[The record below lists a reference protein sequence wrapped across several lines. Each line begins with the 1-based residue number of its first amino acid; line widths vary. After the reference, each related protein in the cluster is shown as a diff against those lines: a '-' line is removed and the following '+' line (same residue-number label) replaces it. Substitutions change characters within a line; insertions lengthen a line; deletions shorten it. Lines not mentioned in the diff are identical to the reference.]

1 MEGMRVS
8 ERELRICIAGE
19 QARAQGSQRLLNC
32 PDIHLCP
39 LAISSSVWT
48 SSLAGR
54 HGRGPGDHD
63 EKMSKLKCYLV
74 GKLLLCY

>member
-48 SSLAGR
+48 SLGLLPAPWLA
-54 HGRGPGDHD
+54 DMA
-63 EKMSKLKCYLV
+63 EALV
-74 GKLLLCY
+74 IMMKRRAS